1 MNEHNSV
8 VAVFPNAQ
16 SVRRLCKKFQQD
28 TFSVDLVFACHA
40 SCGPND
46 LVIDLLGKF
55 SVDFKYIQKVSYLAD
70 LPEGTFR
77 KRQPYI
83 AYTVRVTHVSQDAFD
98 LHWVCRATAAYEAM
112 IPKAIAEIPEIQNM
126 LRDDQGP
133 LKCKSIK
140 RNSCFDVSNIGNCF
154 SYVFSSACFDQIATV
169 EAVHGLVAK
178 CRDFADELPS
188 SVIQVKPGVVW
199 GSVDLVEKSV
209 IFLRSLE
216 PSQILELAQQ
226 LTLNR
231 IGFYLPSPSILV
243 LDLAGVP
250 TASLVRL
257 LHYSEIP
264 IPTSMIQGAFSVS
277 YLNWGKSCG
286 DFGTITDSHTLQRFK
301 VSCGCITALH
311 SVPMQIKWEDIQQSC
326 EPNIEQSKIP
336 QWLKAECQ
344 GTCPTKVLA
353 INEERTVDW
362 YLQFFVPQKT
372 ELAFPK
378 QVCFEGKRIL
388 IDHALPFAP
397 IRSSISR
404 PPIEETMH
412 EHWKN
417 TASLAPDQ
425 KRHHSNCL
433 VHVEDC
439 FPSLQRVNMLQEISI
454 KSRGLRL
461 TGSFE
466 ASSSP
471 ILYFNGVPK
480 IEDGLLAFAS
490 IASQITDIASDVESS
505 IEKHLQQPTGI
516 CENTS
521 HSVTLYVLSIHCTDQ
536 APLSIGRVMP
546 RRNGC
551 AVSTTELLKCHAFT
565 ECLLLVMLPKGI
577 RIEGICTPKRHFEIV
592 VRIPIVSSREVE
604 KNDLRSPLTSLG
616 RNPTQHFVHSQR
628 TEHDKPSPSVV
639 KRRSYVSPVQ
649 PQAELERERPSQSPV
664 SKHQKNCNLA
674 PQPVV
679 VDGCGETNLMNHK
692 YKDGAERGAHQPIPL
707 PSYADSAGDIR
718 NEGDKVL
725 TQPVVVDGC
734 GGQAAPVIRTDCSP
748 WCVSTTAVWTA
759 KPAEQ
764 SGTCG
769 SGQPPEFTESRIKD
783 GEQLKQCNKEGTKE
797 DDRADDI
804 ETLTV
809 GEGHQGGRLSEE
821 ENLPS
826 SNRLQAR
833 LQTCQTLEP
842 IPESDGYCAN
852 DEGTNVD
859 KVGMKPKAF
868 PLKVSKAVKQSLA
881 KIAASGATQK
891 YVATEQNGSKPVPC
905 RSDDSKTLRV
915 ATGSPIEVE
924 PTSTCNPHAPRPVS
938 HSEKVMPDGKPAV
951 QLRGSIRAVQ
961 RSRSAGHPPLTPNR
975 KASLAGNS
983 RSCPPVRL
991 KSSPIKEVIKSGR
1004 KTSKDVSPGF
1014 DHDKKDN
1021 QGLKGKQRGP
1031 PLRRAGLDTSRKLGF
1046 FTKPDGIPKLSDST
1060 SMYTEKGDGD
1070 TLMIDV
1076 ESIIAADEIRKQT
1089 IAVEQVRD
1097 ASSKWLTDYPNMQK
1111 NAIEQLAIRFL
1122 LTMNSTLC
1130 FFTVAMRMLSK
1141 APWTE
1146 SMVSVDVRQSA
1157 LVAISRG
1164 WFVKNV
1170 GTIKYPFT
1178 RAELAL
1184 AAGVYEG
1191 LITPTLPDDTTVA
1204 LRTIIDHL
1212 PKACNVMF
1220 SRAEVTCPFCH
1231 AKSNGV
1237 VTTFSSC
1244 ISWKDQTWGNLKQAL
1259 SHAQPFIG
1267 YLPRNWHAE
1276 GCDRD
1281 DQNPKITKL
1290 GKWLYL
1296 ELRPYP
1302 VLRNDLFPFL
1312 SESSSLILDDSL
1324 CTEGLYVDLSGQSPW

>member
-1 MNEHNSV
+1 
-8 VAVFPNAQ
+8 
-16 SVRRLCKKFQQD
+16 
-28 TFSVDLVFACHA
+28 
-40 SCGPND
+40 
-46 LVIDLLGKF
+46 
-55 SVDFKYIQKVSYLAD
+55 
-70 LPEGTFR
+70 
-77 KRQPYI
+77 
-83 AYTVRVTHVSQDAFD
+83 
-98 LHWVCRATAAYEAM
+98 
-112 IPKAIAEIPEIQNM
+112 
-126 LRDDQGP
+126 
-133 LKCKSIK
+133 
-140 RNSCFDVSNIGNCF
+140 
-154 SYVFSSACFDQIATV
+154 
-169 EAVHGLVAK
+169 
-178 CRDFADELPS
+178 
-188 SVIQVKPGVVW
+188 
-199 GSVDLVEKSV
+199 
-209 IFLRSLE
+209 
-216 PSQILELAQQ
+216 
-226 LTLNR
+226 
-231 IGFYLPSPSILV
+231 
-243 LDLAGVP
+243 
-250 TASLVRL
+250 
-257 LHYSEIP
+257 
-264 IPTSMIQGAFSVS
+264 MIQGAFSVS

-286 DFGTITDSHTLQRFK
+286 DCGTITDSLTLQRFK
-301 VSCGCITALH
+301 VSCGRITALH

-326 EPNIEQSKIP
+326 EPSIEQSKIP

-372 ELAFPK
+372 EVAFPK
-378 QVCFEGKRIL
+378 QVCLEGKRIL

-417 TASLAPDQ
+417 TASLAPDR
-425 KRHHSNCL
+425 KRHRSNCL

-454 KSRGLRL
+454 KSRGLKL

-466 ASSSP
+466 ASSTP
-471 ILYFNGVPK
+471 ILFFNGVPK
-480 IEDGLLAFAS
+480 IEDGLLSFAS
-490 IASQITDIASDVESS
+490 IASQITDIASDVEFS
-505 IEKHLQQPTGI
+505 IEKHLQQPRGI
-516 CENTS
+516 GENTN

-604 KNDLRSPLTSLG
+604 KDDLRSPLTSLG
-616 RNPTQHFVHSQR
+616 HNPTQSSVHSQR
-628 TEHDKPSPSVV
+628 TDQDKPSPSVV
-639 KRRSYVSPVQ
+639 KRRSYASLVQ
-649 PQAELERERPSQSPV
+649 PQAENERERLAQSPV
-664 SKHQKNCNLA
+664 PREHQKNCNLA

-679 VDGCGETNLMNHK
+679 VDGCGETNLKNQE
-692 YKDGAERGAHQPIPL
+692 YKDSTKSGDHLTIPL
-707 PSYADSAGDIR
+707 PSHVEPAEEFL
-718 NEGDKVL
+718 NESDKVL

-734 GGQAAPVIRTDCSP
+734 GEQVAPVIRTECSP
-748 WCVSTTAVWTA
+748 WRVSPTAVWTA
-759 KPAEQ
+759 KPGEQ
-764 SGTCG
+764 SGICG
-769 SGQPPEFTESRIKD
+769 SGQLSEIAESRIRN
-783 GEQLKQCNKEGTKE
+783 GEQLKQSSKEGIDE
-797 DDRADDI
+797 DDRTDDI
-804 ETLTV
+804 ETLTF
-809 GEGHQGGRLSEE
+809 GEDHQGGRLSEE

-826 SNRLQAR
+826 SNRLQAH
-833 LQTCQTLEP
+833 LQTYQTLEP

-852 DEGTNVD
+852 VEDINVD
-859 KVGMKPKAF
+859 KVGSKPKAF

-881 KIAASGATQK
+881 RIAASGATQK
-891 YVATEQNGSKPVPC
+891 YVATEQNRSKPVLYKL
-905 RSDDSKTLRV
+905 DDSKTLSG
-915 ATGSPIEVE
+915 ATGSPIEGE
-924 PTSTCNPHAPRPVS
+924 PTLTGNPHAPRPAS
-938 HSEKVMPDGKPAV
+938 HSEKAMPGGKPAF
-951 QLRGSIRAVQ
+951 QLRGSIKAVQ

-975 KASLAGNS
+975 KTSLTGNS
-983 RSCPPVRL
+983 RSCPPARL
-991 KSSPIKEVIKSGR
+991 KSSPIREVIKSGR
-1004 KTSKDVSPGF
+1004 KMPKDVSPGL
-1014 DHDKKDN
+1014 DHDKKNN
-1021 QGLKGKQRGP
+1021 QGFKGKQRGP

-1046 FTKPDGIPKLSDST
+1046 FTKPDGIPKLPDAT

-1076 ESIIAADEIRKQT
+1076 ESIIAADEIRKQA

-1097 ASSKWLTDYPNMQK
+1097 ASSKWLTDYPMMQK

-1146 SMVSVDVRQSA
+1146 SMASVDVRQSA

-1212 PKACNVMF
+1212 PKACNGMF

-1244 ISWKDQTWGNLKQAL
+1244 ISWKDQTWINLKQAL
-1259 SHAQPFIG
+1259 SQAQPFVG
-1267 YLPRNWHAE
+1267 HLPRNWHTE

-1281 DQNPKITKL
+1281 DQDPKITKL

-1302 VLRNDLFPFL
+1302 VLGNDFFPFL

-1324 CTEGLYVDLSGQSPW
+1324 CTEGLYVDCLVCSNLSAGESRHYWLVEVSEGRMQQVYDSLQGVQPLTQEVYRMLQVTGVLLKSASCSKPVLKNSQLEQKAGMIEAVFRKAPAIKVASRSRTCKTRRELVKSMNKLSITPTKLNGASKKLGKKIEGFER